1 MTVRTRRV
9 EYRVFQALGE
19 NCGVIVADPGSGD
32 CVFRFRND
40 FEDFAAEEAEVL
52 AALAAQLPELHR
64 EMGTPAFLRWVD
76 ESLSNTLRVSEPAQS
91 LAIDLERTAQALYH
105 KHVSSRVRPY
115 ETHLPLIPIELA
127 AGGFGAD
134 KARGVEE
141 WVEARVPGRRR
152 LSDDLFLVRVSGRS
166 MEPDI
171 PDGSICVFRS
181 YYGGSRK
188 NGIFIVQRLATVD
201 EGGEFTLKRYSSTKE
216 IRGDQWRHSQIT
228 MQPDNPDY
236 QDWDLREEDRYI
248 TIAEFVCVL
257 EDPLAD
263 E

>member
-9 EYRVFQALGE
+9 QYRVLQALGE
-19 NCGVIVADPGSGD
+19 NCGVIVADPESGE
-32 CVFRFRND
+32 CAFRFRD
-40 FEDFAAEEAEVL
+40 DFAEFAGEEAETL

-64 EMGTPAFLRWVD
+64 EMGTDAFLRWID
-76 ESLSNTLRVSEPAQS
+76 ETLSNTLRVSDPLDS
-91 LAIDLERTAQALYH
+91 LAIDLDRTAQALYR

-134 KARGVEE
+134 KAKGVAE

-152 LSDDLFLVRVSGRS
+152 LSGDLFLVRVSGRS

-171 PDGSICVFRS
+171 PDGALCVFRS

-188 NGIFIVQRLATVD
+188 NGIFIVQRMATLD
-201 EGGEFTLKRYSSTKE
+201 EGGEFTLKRYSSSKE
-216 IRGDQWRHSQIT
+216 VRGDAWRHTQIT
-228 MQPDNPDY
+228 MHPDNPDY
-236 QDWDLREEDRYI
+236 GDWDLREDEHYI

-257 EDPLAD
+257 EDPLPD
-263 E
+263 

>member
-9 EYRVFQALGE
+9 QYRVLQALGE
-19 NCGVIVADPGSGD
+19 NCGVIVADPESGE
-32 CVFRFRND
+32 CAFRFRD
-40 FEDFAAEEAEVL
+40 DFADFAGGEAEIL
-52 AALAAQLPELHR
+52 AALTAQLPELHR
-64 EMGTPAFLRWVD
+64 EMGTQAFLRWID
-76 ESLSNTLRVSEPAQS
+76 ESLSNTLSVTGPFDS
-91 LAIDLERTAQALYH
+91 LAIDLDRTAQALYR

-134 KARGVEE
+134 KAKGVEE

-152 LSDDLFLVRVSGRS
+152 LSGDLFLVRVSGRS

-171 PDGSICVFRS
+171 PDGSLCVFRS

-188 NGIFIVQRLATVD
+188 NGIFIVQRMATLD
-201 EGGEFTLKRYSSTKE
+201 EGGEFTIKRYSSSRE
-216 IRGDQWRHSQIT
+216 VHNGEWRHTQIT
-228 MQPDNPDY
+228 MRPDNPEF
-236 QDWDLREEDRYI
+236 QDWDLREDEQYI

-257 EDPLAD
+257 EDPLP